1 MKKVNVISMMF
12 VLGLLASCANSSTSS
27 SSVSSSSSSSTLSS
41 SLSSSSTSSSTVKP
55 STSSS
60 SSVKPSTSSAS
71 SSTSSS
77 TNVSNLSA
85 FDLDADMETASLKW
99 NKDNLNTQRNYRA
112 YIQKENSEYEEID
125 SELIREYDEYYRVD
139 ALGLTTGNYR
149 FKIETYID
157 NKLVDTYVSSYVDV
171 IPHVRE
177 GFAFKNGAVGAY
189 NLDGTLKD
197 NAVVLYVDNYNK
209 DTITMDVKTGS
220 SYEKKVGLLDIL
232 NGYKK
237 GKETRPLNVRCIGN
251 ITDLAAFATYS
262 DAKGD
267 IVVENNNNANS
278 PITIEGVGEDTYF
291 NGFGIR
297 IKNASNIEVRNIGFM
312 LTNSTEG
319 DNVSLQQNNNY
330 VWVHNND
337 MFYGLP
343 GKDADQDKG
352 DGALDCKK
360 SNYVTFSFN
369 HFFDSGKSNLL
380 GLSEE
385 SHDYYI
391 TYHHNWYD
399 HSDSRHPR
407 VRYYNAHIYNNYYDG
422 NSKYGMGSTLGS
434 SLFSEANYFRN
445 CKRPMMIS
453 MQGTDIAGGEGTFS
467 KEDGGIIKSYNNKM
481 VGTYTYSPYSSTN
494 TIEFDAYEVSNRDEK
509 VPNTV
514 TSKQGGNTYSN
525 FDTDANMYS
534 YNVQTPDEAL
544 ETVKEYAGRI
554 NGGDIKFEFKAE
566 DDSSYTANAALM
578 SLLKNYQ
585 SSLIL
590 KDENGEEIED
600 NPNGGDNP
608 VVETKYA
615 DGKSFDFSKTIND
628 ESGVF
633 KNTGEKYN
641 SRSSEV
647 TVDGVTYKSGLK
659 MESST
664 QLSFEL
670 QEKATLTIIV
680 SARYEDPTNIKI
692 DGEEYSIDAGAAVG
706 YKITLELEKGVH
718 TINRGNKESVLYYIS
733 LS

>member
-718 TINRGNKESVLYYIS
+718 TINRGNKESVLYYIP

>member
-1 MKKVNVISMMF
+1 MKKINVVSIMF
-12 VLGLLASCANSSTSS
+12 VLGLLAACANPSTSSSVSTSS
-27 SSVSSSSSSSTLSS
+27 SSNNTSLSNNGSSSLQNSVTSSSS
-41 SLSSSSTSSSTVKP
+41 
-55 STSSS
+55 SSS
-60 SSVKPSTSSAS
+60 SSVKPSS
-71 SSTSSS
+71 SSS
-77 TNVSNLSA
+77 SNLSSNLLA
-85 FDLDADMETASLKW
+85 FDLDGDMETASLKW
-99 NKDNLNTQRNYRA
+99 NKDDMNVERKYRA
-112 YIQKENSEYEEID
+112 YIQKDAEKYIEID
-125 SELIREYDEYYRVD
+125 SELIREYDDYYRVD
-139 ALGLTTGNYR
+139 ALGLKEGNYR
-149 FKIETYID
+149 FKIETYQE
-157 NKLVDTYVSSYVDV
+157 NNLVDSYVSDYVNV
-171 IPHVRE
+171 ISHVRE

-189 NLDGTLKD
+189 NMDGTLKD
-197 NAVVLYVDNYNK
+197 NAVVLYVDNSNK
-209 DTITMDVKTGS
+209 DSITMDVKTGS
-220 SYEKKVGLLDIL
+220 SFEKKVGLLAIL

-237 GKETRPLNVRCIGN
+237 GKETRPLNIRCIGN
-251 ITDLAAFATYS
+251 ITDLEAFTTYS

-312 LTNSTEG
+312 LTDSSEG

-453 MQGTDIAGGEGTFS
+453 MQGTDIAAGAGTFS

-481 VGTYTYSPYSSTN
+481 VGTYTYSPYSSSN
-494 TIEFDAYEVSNRDEK
+494 TVEFDAYEVSNRDEK

-525 FDTDANMYS
+525 FDTDATMYS

-608 VVETKYA
+608 IVETKYA

-659 MESST
+659 MEAST

-692 DGEEYSIDAGAAVG
+692 DGEEYSINAGAAVG
-706 YKITLELEKGVH
+706 YKITVELEKGVH

>member
-1 MKKVNVISMMF
+1 MKKINVVSIMF
-12 VLGLLASCANSSTSS
+12 VLGLLAACANPSTSSSVSTSS
-27 SSVSSSSSSSTLSS
+27 SSNNTSLSNNGSSSLQNSVASSSS
-41 SLSSSSTSSSTVKP
+41 
-55 STSSS
+55 SSS
-60 SSVKPSTSSAS
+60 SSVKPSS
-71 SSTSSS
+71 SSS
-77 TNVSNLSA
+77 SNLSSNLLT
-85 FDLDADMETASLKW
+85 FDLDGDMESASLKW
-99 NKDNLNTQRNYRA
+99 NKDDMDVERKYRA
-112 YIQKENSEYEEID
+112 YIQKDAEKYIEID
-125 SELIREYDEYYRVD
+125 SELIREYDDYYRVD
-139 ALGLTTGNYR
+139 ALGLKEGNYR
-149 FKIETYID
+149 FKIETYQE
-157 NKLVDTYVSSYVDV
+157 NNFVDSYVSDYVNV
-171 IPHVRE
+171 ISHVRE

-189 NLDGTLKD
+189 NMDGTLKD
-197 NAVVLYVDNYNK
+197 NAVVLYVDNSNK
-209 DTITMDVKTGS
+209 DSITMDVKTGS
-220 SYEKKVGLLDIL
+220 SYEKKVGLLAIL

-237 GKETRPLNVRCIGN
+237 GKETRPLNIRCIGN
-251 ITDLAAFATYS
+251 ITDLEAFTTYS

-312 LTNSTEG
+312 LTDSSEG

-380 GLSEE
+380 GLSEG

-453 MQGTDIAGGEGTFS
+453 MQGTDIAAGAGTFS

-481 VGTYTYSPYSSTN
+481 VGTYTYSPYSSSN
-494 TIEFDAYEVSNRDEK
+494 TVEFDAYEVSNRDEK

-525 FDTDANMYS
+525 FDTDATMYS

-590 KDENGEEIED
+590 RDENGEEIED

-608 VVETKYA
+608 IVETKYA

-659 MESST
+659 MEAST

-692 DGEEYSIDAGAAVG
+692 DGEEYSINAGAAVG
-706 YKITLELEKGVH
+706 YKITVELEKGVH